1 MSEQL
6 KKATFG
12 GGCFWCIEAVFQRLS
27 GVDSVVSGYSG
38 GEVPNPTYEQVC
50 SGNSGHAEVIQITY
64 DPDVISFADLLE
76 VFFKTHDPTTLN
88 RQGADR
94 GTQYRSVI
102 FSHDDEQR
110 LVAEQYMKQLD
121 ESKVF
126 PSPIVTEVSPATE
139 FFHAE
144 DYHQDYFNQNGVQ
157 TYCTFVI
164 APKIEKFQQAFP
176 DKLKSDG

>member
-164 APKIEKFQQAFP
+164 APKIKKFQQAFP